1 MEQVQDVLISFFEKR
16 PSAKIETEM
25 TQYKDILITITE
37 NKKVL
42 QIGVLIN
49 NEGSYDTPVIM
60 NRFMFDL
67 READKLLES
76 IYMALQGNPT
86 K

>member
-37 NKKVL
+37 NKKSTTNWG
-42 QIGVLIN
+42 I
-49 NEGSYDTPVIM
+49 D
-60 NRFMFDL
+60 
-67 READKLLES
+67 
-76 IYMALQGNPT
+76 
-86 K
+86 

>member
-1 MEQVQDVLISFFEKR
+1 MEQVQDALLKFFEKR
-16 PSAKIETEM
+16 PSANIEIEK
-25 TQYKDILITITE
+25 TQYKDILITVTD
-37 NKKVL
+37 NKKVI
-42 QIGVLIN
+42 QIGVLISN
-49 NEGSYDTPVIM
+49 DGTYDTPVIM

-67 READKLLES
+67 READKLVES